1 MRTAVLFFTI
11 ATVIAI
17 AVIEGA
23 AYVALHRQ
31 DFAWTRLDL
40 DEPIGRATRAKLVR
54 LRGDADQCRRLLAA
68 IGDADAAARPVTAGA
83 HCGYDDGMRLL
94 PERPSSIR
102 YQPAEPVTSCA
113 MAAGLALWER
123 DIVQPAA
130 IEHLGSPIVRVHHAG
145 SYACRRLYGRSEG
158 GYSEHATAN
167 AFDVTGFTLADGR
180 TISVLRDWKRDGPSA
195 AFLRDI
201 RDGGCRLFA
210 TVLSPDYNAAHADH
224 LHFDQAERG
233 ISGWGLCR

>member
-1 MRTAVLFFTI
+1 MHAAVLFFVIGTAI
-11 ATVIAI
+11 TV

-23 AYVALHRQ
+23 GYVALHRQ
-31 DFAWTRLDL
+31 DFAWTQLDL
-40 DEPIGRATRAKLVR
+40 DEPIGLATRSKLVR
-54 LRGDADQCRRLLAA
+54 LRGDAAQCRRLLSE
-68 IGDADAAARPVTAGA
+68 IGDADTPAPAISAGA
-83 HCGYDDGMRLL
+83 SCGYADGMRLL
-94 PERPSSIR
+94 PERRSSIR
-102 YQPAEPVTSCA
+102 FQPAAPVTGCA

-130 IEHLGSPIVRVHHAG
+130 IAYLGTTVVRMHHAG
-145 SYACRRLYGRSEG
+145 SYACRRLYGRAEG

-180 TISVLRDWKRDGPSA
+180 TVSVLRDWKRNGQSA
-195 AFLRDI
+195 AFLREI

-224 LHFDQAERG
+224 LHFDQANRG